1 MAKKDNTLKI
11 LTHILGLFTSF
22 IGPLIILLS
31 SEDKNE
37 KNHARTSLNW
47 QISFVI
53 YAILSFILIIFYLV
67 VGLIL
72 FFTIYVLHFVFCIV
86 ATVKASK
93 NILWKYPLAISFFRV
108 K

>member
-31 SEDKNE
+31 NEDENE

-53 YAILSFILIIFYLV
+53 YAILSFIIIIYLV

-72 FFTIYVLHFVFCIV
+72 FFTIYVLHFIFCIV

-93 NILWKYPLAISFFRV
+93 NILWKYPLAIPFFRV